1 MPTSLYHEP
10 GLVKSVLEQNPKASN
25 AETFLNAPQI
35 LQLHHSQKVIV
46 VCQRRENGLYV
57 QLGHT

>member
-1 MPTSLYHEP
+1 MTSQAWLKVF
-10 GLVKSVLEQNPKASN
+10 LKRNSKASN

-57 QLGHT
+57 PLGHT